1 MLAVETWLIEVLIT
15 KCLTA
20 PLHGKVKVAANYLHV
35 TAKTST
41 GSRNFSKTC
50 IIYTYILDNLPLNK
64 I

>member
-20 PLHGKVKVAANYLHV
+20 PLHEKVKVAANYLHV
-35 TAKTST
+35 TAKTLT

-50 IIYTYILDNLPLNK
+50 IIYIYFLDNLPLNK